1 MGGAYRNG
9 AWLVVS
15 FLERLSLRMSA
26 WIRKYLR
33 RGQGAL
39 SEDALRLLAKEGEV
53 DGAPLAAR
61 EARHQGHDGGVAT

>member
-1 MGGAYRNG
+1 
-9 AWLVVS
+9 
-15 FLERLSLRMSA
+15 MSA